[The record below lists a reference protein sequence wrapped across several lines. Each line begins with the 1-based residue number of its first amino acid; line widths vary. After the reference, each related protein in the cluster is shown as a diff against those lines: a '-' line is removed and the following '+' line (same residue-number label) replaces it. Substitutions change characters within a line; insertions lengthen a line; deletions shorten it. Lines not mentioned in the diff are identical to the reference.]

1 MELNYKCEHCGKK
14 FAKEKTLI
22 VHVCEK
28 KRRYLA
34 RTEKHSQMGL
44 LTYQKFYEIA
54 QKGKKPK
61 TFEDFTNSPYYNA
74 FIKFGSFLVNTKP
87 IYPERFIDYVVT
99 SGVKLD
105 HWCRDELYDKYLI
118 NLIKTEPADGAIQ
131 RTIQNMMD
139 WADEKDAEWEH
150 YFLYVNL
157 NRAANDIRQGRISPW
172 VILNSKAGK
181 KMLGNMNDEQLEI
194 VGSLIDPMY
203 WKKRF
208 QARPADHE
216 LCKDVI
222 KEANIQ

>member
-1 MELNYKCEHCGKK
+1 MQLNYNCEHCGKH
-14 FAKEKTLI
+14 FAKEKTLL

-34 RTEKHSQMGL
+34 RNEKHTQMAL
-44 LTYQKFYEIA
+44 MTYQKFYEIA
-54 QKGKKPK
+54 QKGKNPK
-61 TFEDFTNSPYYNA
+61 TFEDFINSPYYNA
-74 FIKFGSFLVNTKP
+74 FIKFGSFMTNTRP
-87 IYPERFIDYVVT
+87 VYPERFIDYVVT

-105 HWCRDELYDKYLI
+105 HWCRDELYDKYLVE
-118 NLIKTEPADGAIQ
+118 LIKKEPADGAIQ

-172 VILNSKAGK
+172 LILNSKGGR
-181 KMLGNMNDEQLEI
+181 KMLSKMNDEQLEI
-194 VGSLIDPMY
+194 IGSLVDPMY

-208 QARPADHE
+208 TERSADLE
-216 LCKDVI
+216 LCKDVVA
-222 KEANIQ
+222 EAGIQ